1 MASLTVD
8 VEALKATKKFVKTVD
23 QLKES
28 DPGYVMANKIE
39 RRDGQRKVE
48 REIAALWKSEGTFTA
63 NAGERKEGGGKFMCT
78 FPYPYMNGRLHLG
91 HAFSLTK
98 ADFAAGYHRLKG
110 RAVLFPFSF
119 HCTGMPIQAAAN
131 KLTREIE
138 TYGLDSCMKGDFDMA
153 EAEARVKAQAAAL
166 AAANAEGEAKVP
178 TSSKSFK
185 GSKTKAVAKDGGGG
199 KGRKKTQWEILQM
212 CDVPDEEISSFT
224 DAQHWLSYFPPHCM
238 DDLKL
243 FGLHADWRRSFIT
256 TDTNPYYDSFIR
268 WQFGKLKESGKI
280 AFGKRPTV
288 YSRLD
293 GQACMDH
300 DRSSG
305 EGKGHQEYTLIKMI
319 LHADGRTT
327 LIERCPLLATVSA
340 DAPIVFVAAT
350 LRPETMYGQTNC
362 FVLPDGEYGAYRMG
376 SGEIFIMSSHAAD
389 NISHQAQ
396 ENMTAVWGAS
406 DLICTVS
413 GMDVMGLALKAPNA
427 TYDRVYTL
435 PLLTISMT
443 KGTGI
448 VTSVPSDAPDDY
460 AALRD
465 MQTDPELR
473 DKYGIALAMV
483 ENYHPVPILRIPGGD
498 ADLGVEDFGEMAAV
512 TACQILKVKNQHDK
526 AKLVKIKKSVYN
538 KGFYAGVMTVGSQLG
553 KTAEDAKD
561 AVKAE
566 LIASGDACR
575 YWEPEE
581 EIISRSGDKC
591 VIAFIDQWYLKYGTP
606 SWRDPVMNH
615 VVEKINPET
624 GEDESTFKAYGVR
637 IEYENTLNWL
647 GNWAC
652 SRSFGLGTRVP
663 WDEQFVVESLSDSTI
678 YMSYYTVSHLLQ
690 GEGNVDGSKT
700 GPLGI
705 QASDLSSEVWDY
717 IFKKGAYPAGCS
729 IPEEKLTQ
737 CRTEFE
743 FWYPMDLRV
752 SGKDLVRNHLT
763 MCLYNHAAIWPDQ
776 PEKWPK
782 SFFTN
787 GHVMVDNQKMS
798 KSSGNFISLSNAIQG
813 NNVHLNV
820 PISEKKIK
828 EKYVDSKGK
837 EKTRKVTVK
846 EQNWK
851 EAAWKSQSWTADT
864 VRFALAEAGDTM
876 NDANFQT
883 DIANNM
889 INDFENHKNWV
900 TSMITG
906 MDEDGKAMEELR
918 TGPMSI
924 QDKAMHLRL
933 DECIAEADSMYEE
946 MKFSQVVKWVWH
958 VVKQYVTKYRKYSSK
973 CGIPMHKDTVMR
985 VIRAQIIMLSPI
997 ATHWCENMWRNVLKE
1012 QGSVTKA
1019 DWPERS
1025 DLGVDDSAIVM
1036 LQAIYLD
1043 DMIDVFK
1050 DRRMKAKKRK
1060 KKGKKGAGE
1069 TKSEGP
1075 PSRGVI
1081 YVQTTYPKWRQTLL
1095 EFLNSKW
1102 DGVGRE
1108 FGSGKKLEKTNG
1120 TWWWC
1125 AVTGK
1130 KYNCAHLFSSFFSSF
1145 DV

>member
-1 MASLTVD
+1 MASLATD
-8 VEALKATKKFVKTVD
+8 PLEALKQTKKFVKTVD
-23 QLKES
+23 QLQES
-28 DPGYVMANKIE
+28 DPGYALATKIE
-39 RRDGQRKVE
+39 RRDSARQVE
-48 REIAALWKSEGTFTA
+48 REIQELWKTEGTFTA
-63 NAGERKEGGGKFMCT
+63 DAGERKKDGGKFMCT

-138 TYGLDSCMKGDFDMA
+138 TYGLDSCMAGNFEMA
-153 EAEARVKAQAAAL
+153 ELEAQAKAKAAAE
-166 AAANAEGEAKVP
+166 AAANDDGETKIP
-178 TSSKSFK
+178 TTKSFK
-185 GSKTKAVAKDGGGG
+185 GSKTKAVAKDGAD

-212 CDVPDEEISSFT
+212 CDVPDNEIESFT
-224 DAQHWLSYFPPHCM
+224 NAQHWLRYFPPHCM

-268 WQFGKLKESGKI
+268 WQFSKLKESKKI

-305 EGKGHQEYTLIKMI
+305 EGKGHQEYTLIKLI
-319 LHADGRTT
+319 LHDDGREA
-327 LIERCPLLATVSA
+327 LGQRSPAMATVDA
-340 DAPIVFVAAT
+340 TAPIVFVAAT

-362 FVLPDGEYGAYRMG
+362 FILPEGEYGAYRMG

-389 NISHQAQ
+389 NLCHQAQ
-396 ENMTAVWGAS
+396 ANMTAVWGQN
-406 DLICTVS
+406 DLICTLS
-413 GMDVMGLALKAPNA
+413 GMDVMGLPLVAPNA
-427 TYDRVYTL
+427 TYDKVYTL

-443 KGTGI
+443 KGTGV

-460 AALRD
+460 AALTD
-465 MQTDPELR
+465 LQTDEALR
-473 DKYGIALAMV
+473 TKYGIELHMV
-483 ENYHPVPILRIPGGD
+483 ESYKPVPIIRIPGGD
-498 ADLGVEDFGEMAAV
+498 PDLGVEDFGEMAAV
-512 TACQILKVKNQHDK
+512 TACLKLKVKNQHDSG
-526 AKLVKIKKSVYN
+526 KLKKIKKSVYN
-538 KGFYAGVMTVGSQLG
+538 KGYYAGVMTVGSQLG
-553 KTAEDAKD
+553 KTVEDAKD

-581 EIISRSGDKC
+581 EIRSRSGDKC
-591 VIAFIDQWYLKYGTP
+591 IIAFIDQWYLKYGTP
-606 SWRDPVMNH
+606 EWRDPVMAH
-615 VVEKINPET
+615 VQEKTNPET
-624 GEDESTFKAYGVR
+624 GDDESTFKAYGVR

-690 GEGNVDGSKT
+690 GEGNVDGSGV

-705 QASDLSSEVWDY
+705 QASELTGQVWDY
-717 IFKKGAYPAGCS
+717 IFKKGAYPSNCT
-729 IPEEKLTQ
+729 IPEEKLMK

-776 PEKWPK
+776 PEKWPR

-813 NNVHLNV
+813 NNVHLTV
-820 PISEKKIK
+820 PILEKKIK

-837 EKTRKVTVK
+837 EKTRKVVVK
-846 EQNWK
+846 EKNWK
-851 EAAWKSQSWTADT
+851 EASWKSQSWTADT

-883 DIANNM
+883 DIANSM
-889 INDFENHKNWV
+889 IKQLDDHKIWV
-900 TSMITG
+900 TSMLTG
-906 MDEDGKAMEELR
+906 VGPVKEDGTIEPMEPLR
-918 TGPMSI
+918 EGEMTI

-933 DECIAEADSMYEE
+933 DECILAADTMYEE

-958 VVKQYVTKYRKYSSK
+958 VVRQYLQKYRNYSSK
-973 CGIPMHKDTVMR
+973 CGMTMHKQTVER
-985 VIRAQIIMLSPI
+985 VIRSQIIMLSPI
-997 ATHWCENMWRNVLKE
+997 VTHWCENLWRNVLKE
-1012 QGSVTKA
+1012 SGSVTKA
-1019 DWPERS
+1019 DWPALS
-1025 DLGVDDSAIVM
+1025 DLNTKDSVVM
-1036 LQAIYLD
+1036 LQANYLD
-1043 DMIDVFK
+1043 DMIENIRDI
-1050 DRRMKAKKRK
+1050 RMKAAKKKKRG
-1060 KKGKKGAGE
+1060 KKGKKGAPATGGAGE
-1069 TKSEGP
+1069 TKEGP
-1075 PSRGVI
+1075 PTKGVV
-1081 YVQTTYPKWRQTLL
+1081 YVQTTFPKWRETILTFLQT
-1095 EFLNSKW
+1095 KW
-1102 DGVGRE
+1102 DGVAR
-1108 FGSGKKLEKTNG
+1108 K
-1120 TWWWC
+1120 
-1125 AVTGK
+1125 
-1130 KYNCAHLFSSFFSSF
+1130 
-1145 DV
+1145 